1 MAEEEPGKSP
11 SLQQIKLKMLKPLHF
26 GKHQITSF
34 DILHAFREIEQEETG
49 RLIGLVAHFVYWVV
63 FGHLNDSP
71 LNQFHLKQLFISI
84 LQSVTQLEMRQ
95 EKKRIFAC
103 FVMPLFL
110 LAIRLE
116 VESIYRNTYPE
127 VMSDPETEEKA
138 MQLMSCLVTEII
150 DPNLYYSRFSFLES
164 GKEAIDL
171 KHQIHKQQSLKSEAS
186 PFLPSVKN
194 KFYTRSTLVKN
205 LFPMPSE
212 GKVRARFLD
221 QASTKLPVMRSN
233 TLGSVERTPAKRLT
247 TDPQP
252 SPFKAWT
259 SESTLQSMTD
269 PRHEAEGRML
279 DMINKVQ
286 MLQIAGDKANSSL
299 L

>member
-1 MAEEEPGKSP
+1 
-11 SLQQIKLKMLKPLHF
+11 
-26 GKHQITSF
+26 
-34 DILHAFREIEQEETG
+34 
-49 RLIGLVAHFVYWVV
+49 
-63 FGHLNDSP
+63 
-71 LNQFHLKQLFISI
+71 
-84 LQSVTQLEMRQ
+84 MRQ

-103 FVMPLFL
+103 FVMPLLL

-212 GKVRARFLD
+212 GKVRARFMD
-221 QASTKLPVMRSN
+221 PIKLPASN
-233 TLGSVERTPAKRLT
+233 TLVERTPAKRLT

-259 SESTLQSMTD
+259 SSSTLQSMTD

-299 L
+299 LHRKKSPLFHLNIQKQPLFVDSGETQLP